1 MANDLEKILEHLATP
16 ASWLRVLFVL
26 GFCVILYLAG
36 LVVLAL
42 TLAQA
47 LFSLF
52 TGGDNYNLRRLGAA
66 IADYIRQLLLYIT
79 YNTEQRPF
87 PFAPFP
93 EVEDSSPDVEDSSSP
108 VEDSSSASK
117 MADEDA
123 APVTAKARAP
133 RKKTSSRKRAAKP
146 KNSNKPD
153 KPLNGNGKDNTED
166 QH

>member
-1 MANDLEKILEHLATP
+1 MAHDMDKILEHLATP
-16 ASWLRVLFVL
+16 ASWLRVLFIL

-47 LFSLF
+47 LFSLI
-52 TGGDNYNLRRLGAA
+52 TGSDNYNLRRLGAA
-66 IADYIRQLLLYIT
+66 IAEYIRQLLLYIT

-93 EVEDSSPDVEDSSSP
+93 EVGESSP
-108 VEDSSSASK
+108 VEDSSTESK
-117 MADEDA
+117 MADGEAEDPA
-123 APVTAKARAP
+123 VKPQAS
-133 RKKTSSRKRAAKP
+133 RKKAPARKRTVKAK
-146 KNSNKPD
+146 KSGATD
-153 KPLNGNGKDNTED
+153 QPLNGNGKDQSED